1 MPRRAPVLTA
11 VVAVLVATVAAPAQ
25 AVPSDP
31 QPVGPGDP
39 AAAAADALV
48 GVGSGAGLETGAGE
62 ALTRTGVVAG
72 TRGLR
77 YVTYARTF
85 RGLPVVGGDVVV
97 TTGARGGVRSTAAR
111 TARINV
117 GTTPS
122 ITADRAARTARARLS
137 VVESV
142 GAPKLVVLAGDR
154 PALAWEVEVAGRT
167 GQQSPSR
174 LRVFVDARTGAI
186 ARSVERVRA
195 AHGESYYNGAVA
207 IDTEPTRMV
216 DPKRPGLQCYN
227 RYAEEPWSGADDTWG
242 NGQGTDLETAC
253 VDAMY
258 GAQREIDM
266 IKEWLGRDGIRGDGT
281 SPPVRIGLDIPDA
294 FWEGDYAIFG
304 VSADETRQAT
314 AMDVVAHE
322 LGHAIFEFTPGG
334 DQSESEDFEGSGIN
348 EATGDIFGAL
358 TEAYA
363 DNPNDPPDYIAGE
376 EVDLLGTGPV
386 RYMYDPSLKQHPNCW
401 STAIPRTRPH
411 AGAGPLNHWF
421 YLAAEGSAPAG
432 QPASP
437 TCDGSEVTGVG
448 LRTAGEIFY
457 NALLQKTTGWRYAN
471 VRVATLH
478 AARDL
483 YPGSCSAF
491 DAIRKAWDAVSVPAQ
506 PGEPGC
512 STSDFTL
519 SLAPAAISTPI
530 GGTGTST
537 VTAGLRSGDPQELT
551 LAAAGL
557 PEGVTATFS
566 PATVATGGTSELTLT
581 AGDAARS
588 GRYQATVVATGTVS
602 RSVPLTVTVTGAS
615 GGTACTAEVTPD
627 APIEAGS
634 TVEST
639 AELVDCARPA
649 GTTAEVS
656 VEIDHPTGDAFRIG
670 LYAPDGSEYLLQRS
684 AGESGPFGRRT
695 YQVDL
700 SSEPANGVW
709 TLEVA
714 DRYGETDGRLVSWT
728 LRA

>member
-1 MPRRAPVLTA
+1 MLRHASALVA
-11 VVAVLVATVAAPAQ
+11 AVAVLAATVAAPAR
-25 AVPSDP
+25 AVPADP
-31 QPVGPGDP
+31 HPVRPADP

-48 GVGSGAGLETGAGE
+48 RAGSGAGLETGAGE
-62 ALTRTGVVAG
+62 ALTRTGVIAG

-97 TTGARGGVRSTAAR
+97 TTGARGGARSTAAR

-117 GTTPS
+117 DVTPAVS
-122 ITADRAARTARARLS
+122 ADQAVRTARGRVS
-137 VVESV
+137 VVDSV
-142 GAPKLVVLAGDR
+142 GTPKLVVLAGAR
-154 PALAWEVEVAGRT
+154 PALAWEVEVTGRT
-167 GQQSPSR
+167 ERQLPSR
-174 LRVFVDARTGAI
+174 RRVFVDARTGAV
-186 ARSVERVRA
+186 ARAVERVRA
-195 AHGESYYNGAVA
+195 AHGEGYYNGAVT

-227 RYAEEPWSGADDTWG
+227 RYAEQPWSGDDDSWG

-258 GAQREIDM
+258 AAQREIDM
-266 IKEWLGRDGIRGDGT
+266 IKEWFGRDGIRGDGT
-281 SPPVRIGLDIPDA
+281 NPPVRIGLDIAAA

-304 VSADETRQAT
+304 VSEDGNRQAT
-314 AMDVVAHE
+314 TLDIVAHE

-363 DNPNDPPDYIAGE
+363 DNPNDPPDYTAGE
-376 EVDLLGTGPV
+376 EADLFGTGPV
-386 RYMYDPSLKQHPNCW
+386 RYMDDPSLKGHPGCW
-401 STAIPRTRPH
+401 STAIPGTRAH

-432 QPASP
+432 RPASP

-448 LRTAGEIFY
+448 PRTAGEIFY
-457 NALLQKTTGWRYAN
+457 NALLQKTTGWRYSD

-483 YPGSCSAF
+483 YPGSCTAF
-491 DAIRKAWDAVSVPAQ
+491 DAIRRAWDAVSVPAR
-506 PGEPGC
+506 PGEPTC
-512 STSDFTL
+512 STSDFAL
-519 SLAPAAISTPI
+519 SPAPAAISVPI
-530 GGTGTST
+530 GGTGTSI
-537 VTAGLRSGDPQELT
+537 VTAGLRSGDPQELA
-551 LAAAGL
+551 LAATGL
-557 PEGVTATFS
+557 PEGVTAAFS

-581 AGDAARS
+581 AGEAARS
-588 GRYQATVVATGTVS
+588 GRYQADLVATGTVS
-602 RSVPLTVTVTGAS
+602 RSVPLTITVTGAS
-615 GGTACTAEVTPD
+615 GGTACTAGTAAE

-639 AELVDCARPA
+639 AELVDCARPG
-649 GTTAEVS
+649 GTAATVS
-656 VEIDHPTGDAFRIG
+656 VDIEHPTGDAFRIR
-670 LYAPDGSEYLLQRS
+670 LYAPDGSGYRLQS
-684 AGESGPFGRRT
+684 SGGESGPFGRRT

-714 DRYGETDGRLVSWT
+714 DRYGETAGRLVSWT
-728 LRA
+728 LEA